1 VLSLGVLSSLERIL
15 GSERV
20 KSAPED
26 LIAYSYDAYLQESL
40 PGAVVF
46 PKTTEEVSAIM
57 RLASAERIPV
67 TPRGAGTNLTGGSIP
82 VAEGIVLCLTRM
94 NRILEIDE
102 RNRVAVAEA
111 GVING
116 DLQRAVEAKG
126 LFYPPDPSSQYISTL
141 GGNVA
146 ENAGGLKCLKYGTT
160 RDYLLALKVVLP
172 SGTVIQTGSRT
183 AKNVTGYDLTRL
195 FCGSEGTLGIVTEIT
210 VRLLPKPECKRALQA
225 IFPDLGEAGETVA
238 RIMGAGITPS
248 IMELMDQAITNAVED
263 FIHIGLPRDVEAV
276 LLIEVDGRREIVE
289 SEMAQIA
296 DLCQRGGASQVK
308 VASSEE
314 ENEQIWLARR
324 SVFGALARLSPTTFS
339 EDATV
344 PVSKLPLMLKKF
356 PEIARKH
363 NVRIAVVAHAG
374 DGNIHPCLSFDER
387 DKDELA
393 RVELAAQEIIAE
405 SLALGG
411 TLSGEHGIG
420 ISKARFL
427 PMEFDPATLQIMAE
441 IKKSFDPLG
450 ILSPNSFLAQKIEVL
465 K

>member
-1 VLSLGVLSSLERIL
+1 MLSSKVLKRLEEIL
-15 GSERV
+15 GQERV

-26 LIAYSYDAYLQESL
+26 LLAYSYDGYLQESL

-46 PKTTEEVSAIM
+46 PRTTEEVSAVM
-57 RLASAERIPV
+57 KLASAEKVPV
-67 TPRGAGTNLTGGSIP
+67 TPRGAGTNLSGGSIP
-82 VAEGIVLCLTRM
+82 VPEGIVVCLTRM

-102 RNRVAVAEA
+102 RNRLAVAEA

-116 DLQRAVEAKG
+116 DLQKAVEARG
-126 LFYPPDPSSQYISTL
+126 LTYPPDPSSQFISTL

-160 RDYLLALKVVLP
+160 RDYLLALEVVLA
-172 SGTVIQTGSRT
+172 SGEVITTGSRT

-195 FCGSEGTLGIVTEIT
+195 LCGSEGTLGIITKIT
-210 VRLLPKPECKRALQA
+210 VRLLPKPESKRALQA
-225 IFPDLGEAGETVA
+225 IFPDLGQAGETVA

-248 IMELMDQAITNAVED
+248 IMELMDQGITGAVED
-263 FIHIGLPRDVEAV
+263 FMHLGLPRDAEAI
-276 LLIEVDGRREIVE
+276 LLIEVDGRQEMVE
-289 SEMAQIA
+289 KEVAQVA
-296 DLCQRGGASQVK
+296 ELCSAGGASEVK
-308 VASSEE
+308 VARSDE

-339 EDATV
+339 EDTTV
-344 PVSKLPLMLKKF
+344 PVSQLPLMLRKF
-356 PEIARKH
+356 PEIARRH

-387 DKDELA
+387 DREEMA
-393 RVELAAQEIIAE
+393 RVERAAQEIVAE

-420 ISKARFL
+420 LSKARFL
-427 PMEFDPATLQIMAE
+427 PMEFDPTTLQIMAQ
-441 IKKSFDPLG
+441 IKRAFDPLG
-450 ILSPNSFLAQKIEVL
+450 ILSPNSFLSQHLAASR
-465 K
+465 

>member
-1 VLSLGVLSSLERIL
+1 VLKAQVLNGLERIL
-15 GSERV
+15 GPERV

-26 LIAYSYDAYLQESL
+26 LLAYSYDAYLKESL

-46 PKTTEEVSAIM
+46 PRTTEEVAAIM
-57 RLASAERIPV
+57 KLAGAERVPV
-67 TPRGAGTNLTGGSIP
+67 TPRGAGTNLSGGTIP
-82 VAEGIVLCLTRM
+82 VPEGIVLCLTRM
-94 NRILEIDE
+94 NRILEIDD
-102 RNRVAVAEA
+102 RNRLAVAEA

-116 DLQRAVEAKG
+116 DLQKAVEAKD

-160 RDYLLALKVVLP
+160 RDYLLGLEVVLP
-172 SGTVIQTGSRT
+172 SGQVIQTGSRT

-195 FCGSEGTLGIVTEIT
+195 LCGSEGTLGIVTKIT
-210 VRLLPKPECKRALQA
+210 VRLLPKPESKRALQA
-225 IFPDLGEAGETVA
+225 IFPDLGRAGETVA

-248 IMELMDQAITNAVED
+248 IMELMDQAITGAVED
-263 FIHIGLPRDVEAV
+263 FTHLGLPKDVEAV
-276 LLIEVDGRREIVE
+276 LLIEVDGKTEAVE
-289 SEMAQIA
+289 SEIAEIA
-296 DLCQRGGASQVK
+296 DLCRAGGASEVK
-308 VASSEE
+308 VARSDE

-339 EDATV
+339 EDTTV
-344 PVSKLPLMLKKF
+344 PVSQLPTMLRKF
-356 PEIARKH
+356 PEIAKKY

-387 DKDELA
+387 DREEMA
-393 RVELAAQEIIAE
+393 RVELAAQEIVAE

-420 ISKARFL
+420 ISKAHFL
-427 PMEFDPATLQIMAE
+427 PMEFDPATLEIMAQ
-441 IKKSFDPLG
+441 IKRSFDPLG
-450 ILSPNSFLAQKIEVL
+450 ILSPNSFVGQKL
-465 K
+465 KGLP